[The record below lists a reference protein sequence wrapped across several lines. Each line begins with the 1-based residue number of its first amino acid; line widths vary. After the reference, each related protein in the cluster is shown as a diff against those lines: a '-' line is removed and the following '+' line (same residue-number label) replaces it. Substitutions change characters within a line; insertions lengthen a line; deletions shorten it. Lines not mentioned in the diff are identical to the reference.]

1 MSKLRSIAE
10 QSDSMPLPMH
20 IVQQM
25 LYMDDVIQC
34 PLCILDIVN
43 RSAEVRGYKR
53 VHKLV
58 NREDKS
64 MSHIVLS

>member
-10 QSDSMPLPMH
+10 QFDSMSLLMY
-20 IVQQM
+20 IVQQL

-34 PLCILDIVN
+34 PLCILYIVN